1 MGENTTNAITAL
13 EFEDG
18 NQWPDDLANQR
29 KISRRPSLT
38 INHTRTFVRR
48 VVNNMRQQRPRI
60 KVHPTGWGA
69 RIEDAKVRA
78 GMIRHIET
86 RSHASVAYDGAGES
100 AVKIGWGYARVLSEW
115 SDPDSW
121 EQELKIV
128 PIRNVFT
135 VYDDPSI
142 QLPTGADRDWL
153 ILSEEM
159 KRSEYQRKFPKA
171 ENAQWRKGGPGDDG
185 KLWESKEK
193 IRLAEY
199 FRVKYV
205 PQKLFRDAATGKGV
219 WADEVKPLQNLA
231 RDADGQLVSRES
243 AQRTIQWFRL
253 NGYQVVERLDLPG
266 IWIPVVRC
274 LGNVL
279 DLNGQVRYHGMIKD
293 LMDVNRMYNYWAT
306 CETELVALAPRSRFM
321 AAAGQLDGH
330 SEWNDMNQKAYK
342 ALIWNP
348 VHANPDDPSS
358 PVLPPPAQIQSM
370 EVPAAVIN
378 ARQGAEHDMMALAG
392 MPHEPGQDAPGVVV
406 SGKALRQ
413 RQALSD
419 IGHFQY
425 YDNQTQ
431 FIAHIGEIL
440 DDYIPHYYS
449 EARMQRIIGEDGVPE
464 MIGINQP
471 QVRVD
476 PQTQQAIQTIKN
488 DLSSGEFDIVMDTGP
503 GYETKRQE
511 NAELMID
518 TLRIG
523 PLAELVAK
531 NAPDLAFRAL
541 EMDEIADRLM
551 PATPPGMAK
560 AMKDLPNEARQI
572 VQSMAAQLQQ
582 AQQLIQHLQLEQKY
596 KGSIEQGWMQVERE
610 KIDSNAQTKLHDTS
624 ISAQTKVFDTHV
636 KSTTAR
642 DVAEI
647 QAGAKLLDTHAQ
659 AGHDRE
665 AAEIALKAAEKAEK
679 SNGSRE

>member
-60 KVHPTGWGA
+60 KVHPTGGGA

-86 RSHASVAYDGAGES
+86 RSHAQVAYDGAGES
-100 AVKIGWGYARVLSEW
+100 AVKIGWGYARILSEW
-115 SDPDSW
+115 SDEASW
-121 EQELKIV
+121 EQELKISA
-128 PIRNVFT
+128 IRNPFT

-159 KRSEYQRKFPKA
+159 NRREYKRKYPKA
-171 ENAQWRKGGPGDDG
+171 ENAEWRKGGPGDDG

-199 FRVKYV
+199 FRVKYT
-205 PQKLFRDAATGKGV
+205 QETLYRLATGEGIWASDVKGT
-219 WADEVKPLQNLA
+219 ETLM
-231 RDADGQLVSRES
+231 RDGDGKLV
-243 AQRTIQWFRL
+243 QRTSARRSIQWFRL
-253 NGYQVVERLDLPG
+253 NGRVVVEKMTLPG
-266 IWIPVVRC
+266 KWIPVVRC

-330 SEWNDMNQKAYK
+330 SEWNDMNQKSYK
-342 ALIWNP
+342 ALIYNP
-348 VHANPDDPSS
+348 VHSNPEDPNS
-358 PVLPPPAQIQSM
+358 PLLPPPQQLNAM

-392 MPHEPGQDAPGVVV
+392 MPHEPGQDSPGQVV
-406 SGKALRQ
+406 SGVALRR
-413 RQALSD
+413 RQAMSD

-449 EARMQRIIGEDGVPE
+449 EARMQRIIGEDGVPQ

-471 QVRVD
+471 QVD
-476 PQTQQAIQTIKN
+476 PQTGQAIQALKN
-488 DLSSGEFDIVMDTGP
+488 DVTLGDFDVVMDTGP

-511 NAELMID
+511 NAELMVD
-518 TLRIG
+518 TLRIP
-523 PLAELVAK
+523 PLAELAAK
-531 NAPDLAFRAL
+531 SAPDLVFRAL
-541 EMDEIADRLM
+541 EMDDIADRLM
-551 PATPPGMAK
+551 PATPQGMDK
-560 AMKDLPNEARQI
+560 AMEQLPKEAQGIIRAM
-572 VQSMAAQLQQ
+572 QSQLQQ
-582 AQQLIQHLQLEQKY
+582 AQQTIQHLQLEIKY
-596 KGSIEQGWMQVERE
+596 KSGIEHDWMKTDLQ
-610 KIDSNAQTKLHDTS
+610 KTLMQTTGKAHDTETR
-624 ISAQTKVFDTHV
+624 ARTDVQTTILDGH
-636 KSTTAR
+636 TAR

-647 QAGAKLLDTHAQ
+647 HGATQLLNTNTEA
-659 AGHDRE
+659 AHDRS
-665 AAEIALKAAEKAEK
+665 AAREMVKAGEKAEK
-679 SNGSRE
+679 SNGAG